1 MRTTNILDSK
11 SQALDVSYKALPQT
25 SSLTTFSTGIAVI
38 WHAFPVIL
46 FLAEYGQEL
55 FPSHQPDLV
64 EAMSYGCIDIMA
76 KAFCTYAIMMS
87 SFIVE
92 EYMGNLLEIEKQV
105 VMEMKLKMEEA
116 FVSFVFHEMRNPFN
130 GMAGHIEC
138 AKSSFEELGRAI
150 KGKKG
155 ERVPKIINEIGSD
168 LESLI
173 TCKNHMSAILN
184 RALDLVRDFQD
195 AEKIVFNLNKLLSDV
210 QGLVADRRMTHSFV
224 DKRTAKQIE
233 TLPLSRVVGGVIG
246 RGAKQRAKAESEE
259 TNEGRERSELPNIPL
274 YDKLTPH
281 YSSLRSSP
289 PLADSLRLRQVL
301 LNLCTNALNNTNA
314 SETDFVKLGIVAEA
328 SELQGGVLLEFSVW
342 DSGSGMTA
350 AMIDKVKSST
360 KFSTR
365 VKTGGVGLG
374 LVISQ
379 KLINAMSE
387 GKSSIDVVS
396 PWPPSG
402 GKGSRFSFTLEL
414 KVAEEPPLVTK
425 MDGIIPYPS
434 SSALTT
440 TLPKNIRL
448 LVVDDMVMNRKI
460 VTRKLSVL
468 PPFKDLNWVFTTA
481 VNGEEA
487 LELLKTEEFDAIW
500 TDEIL
505 DTTGGLLL
513 GSDVVRTIRREEA
526 GRRDPKGKVIVISSG
541 NSMDKDHKKYLGVGA
556 DFVAGKPTPSA
567 DELAE
572 LFLGAFRKRGY
583 IDK

>member
-233 TLPLSRVVGGVIG
+233 TLPLSRVVG
-246 RGAKQRAKAESEE
+246 
-259 TNEGRERSELPNIPL
+259 
-274 YDKLTPH
+274 
-281 YSSLRSSP
+281 
-289 PLADSLRLRQVL
+289 DSLRLRQVL